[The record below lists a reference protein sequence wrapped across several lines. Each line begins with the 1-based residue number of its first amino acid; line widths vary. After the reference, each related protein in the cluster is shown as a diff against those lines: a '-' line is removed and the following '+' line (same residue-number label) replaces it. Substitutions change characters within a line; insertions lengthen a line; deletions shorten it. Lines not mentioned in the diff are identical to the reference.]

1 MIWTKIPLDGNTY
14 LYVFPRGGIMSAR
27 HRSDI
32 LEPIV
37 RPHECAIGDVFN
49 VMQYNARSHTALVA
63 MTFIDDTG
71 ISVMNWPARYPDINP
86 TEHTW
91 AFFLDVFDNGRI
103 IHLTY
108 RTLSM
113 PWFRN
118 DRPYH

>member
-1 MIWTKIPLDGNTY
+1 
-14 LYVFPRGGIMSAR
+14 MSAR

-91 AFFLDVFDNGRI
+91 GILSRRI
-103 IHLTY
+103 
-108 RTLSM
+108 RQ
-113 PWFRN
+113 
-118 DRPYH
+118 RPHHPLNVQNLIDALVQE